1 MTVFFLGM
9 SISNA
14 LAHHI
19 RSNNLLSV
27 SRQGFQDWL
36 EFGCWGYE
44 FGLYWKGFCLLLLLV
59 GEWSCLKSA
68 FRNCCPIRGFRR
80 VDEGLKALDFDF
92 SVFFFFSALVSACRI
107 LLQSSE
113 SLPIGSF
120 SYSVT
125 AAQPP
130 YVESAILVSLF
141 LFFSLEM
148 TAFNDVET
156 GSCSSEMLSMIDC
169 RFSIISLLNSRCSLW
184 PFCLK
189 VSTWIFRF
197 FPAGSLSLFF
207 LIWFCISWNLES
219 K

>member
-14 LAHHI
+14 LDHHI
-19 RSNNLLSV
+19 RSSNLLSQFHAKV
-27 SRQGFQDWL
+27 SKIGWDLHVGGTNSSCIGRDTVCFCYFL
-36 EFGCWGYE
+36 E
-44 FGLYWKGFCLLLLLV
+44 
-59 GEWSCLKSA
+59 SNCLKSA
-68 FRNCCPIRGFRR
+68 FRNCCLFRGFRR

-92 SVFFFFSALVSACRI
+92 SVFLFFSALVSACRI

-120 SYSVT
+120 LYSAT

-156 GSCSSEMLSMIDC
+156 GSCSSEMLSMMSC
-169 RFSIISLLNSRCSLW
+169 RSSIMSLLNSCCSL
-184 PFCLK
+184 
-189 VSTWIFRF
+189 
-197 FPAGSLSLFF
+197 
-207 LIWFCISWNLES
+207 
-219 K
+219 

>member
-1 MTVFFLGM
+1 MPLLTTSEAIICCLGFTPRFPR
-9 SISNA
+9 
-14 LAHHI
+14 LAGIWMLGVQI
-19 RSNNLLSV
+19 RPVLEGILSAATT
-27 SRQGFQDWL
+27 
-36 EFGCWGYE
+36 CWRVIVIE
-44 FGLYWKGFCLLLLLV
+44 M
-59 GEWSCLKSA
+59 A

-120 SYSVT
+120 LYSVT

-130 YVESAILVSLF
+130 YVESAILVNLF

-156 GSCSSEMLSMIDC
+156 GSCSSEMLSIMSC
-169 RFSIISLLNSRCSLW
+169 RSSIISLLNSCCNLW

-189 VSTWIFRF
+189 VSTWIFGF
-197 FPAGSLSLFF
+197 YPAGSLSLFF
-207 LIWFCISWNLES
+207 LIWFWISWNLES